1 MSIARDTQP
10 DGEAE
15 PRRVIVSYRR
25 TSRQSFGRGL
35 VAGAG
40 VGVSIAIVIAAA
52 ILGWR
57 FSGESGPHV
66 SVLWLATGVVISALV
81 GATIAVAAGA
91 RTGVDA
97 DDEGLHGV
105 PPSPLTSYPWLG
117 IADVRAERRGG
128 RSVIVVELHDG
139 ESRRLRAPYDGRL
152 CGRDRRFEEK
162 FFMLINLWE
171 MHRSWRGP

>member
-1 MSIARDTQP
+1 MRHTPP

-15 PRRVIVSYRR
+15 PRRVIVAYRR
-25 TSRQSFGRGL
+25 TSGQSFGRGL
-35 VAGAG
+35 VAGTG
-40 VGVSIAIVIAAA
+40 VGVSIAMLISAA

-57 FSGESGPHV
+57 ISGRSGPHA
-66 SVLWLATGVVISALV
+66 SVLWLAAGVVFSALV
-81 GATIAVAAGA
+81 GAMIGLVTGGRI
-91 RTGVDA
+91 GVDA

-117 IADVRAERRGG
+117 ITDIRTERRGN
-128 RSVIVVELHDG
+128 RSVIVVELRNG

-152 CGRDRRFEEK
+152 SGHDHRFEEK

-171 MHRSWRGP
+171 IHRSWRGQ